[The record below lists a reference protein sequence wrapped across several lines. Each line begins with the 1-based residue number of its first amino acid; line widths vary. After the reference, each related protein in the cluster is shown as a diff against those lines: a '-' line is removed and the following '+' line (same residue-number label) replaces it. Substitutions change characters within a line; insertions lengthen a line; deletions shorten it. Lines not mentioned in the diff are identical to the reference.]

1 MQYKVPQNV
10 DIEDK
15 VFGPLTIRQFLIM
28 LVPIGLL
35 VVLYYVFS
43 GPLRIIFFLLAFLL
57 LTTAGA
63 IAFGNYG
70 GQHFEVFLLGALKT
84 LRTPRTRIWKKEEAV
99 ADEGATPQAATAEPK
114 NPAKKSIE
122 DTRSDLERLAQVVDS
137 GSSPSPGADG
147 VDDILERA
155 EAPNSNID
163 PLLEITTQKPA
174 PKEPLI
180 SDIASVSPNQSF
192 DYPKVEVK
200 KQKIS
205 KY

>member
-35 VVLYYVFS
+35 IVLYYVFS
-43 GPLRIIFFLLAFLL
+43 GPLRILFFLFAIILL
-57 LTTAGA
+57 SAAGA

-70 GQHFEVFLLGALKT
+70 GQHFEIFLIGALKT
-84 LRTPRTRIWKKEEAV
+84 LRNPRTRIWKKEEAQV
-99 ADEGATPQAATAEPK
+99 EESPTSQAVNTAQGGAP
-114 NPAKKSIE
+114 KKSID
-122 DTRSDLERLAQVVDS
+122 DTRSDLERLAQIVDS
-137 GSSPSPGADG
+137 GSSSSSMGEEQVFGVSPADT
-147 VDDILERA
+147 DT
-155 EAPNSNID
+155 NID
-163 PLLEITTQKPA
+163 PLINVTTQKSVQ
-174 PKEPLI
+174 KEPLI
-180 SDIASVSPNQSF
+180 SDIATVSPNQKF

-200 KQKIS
+200 NQKIS